1 MNQARERQKDDARS
15 GERLLGRVLI
25 SGVLISA
32 LLVLGGGVY
41 YLLQHGAE
49 HPHYAQFDAAAES
62 VFRSLHSTLAA
73 LSLGASRG
81 VIQLG
86 LFVLVLLQS
95 VRVALCL
102 WLFGRSREWPYILM
116 SLFLLAVL
124 LHSFV

>member
-1 MNQARERQKDDARS
+1 MPDGEKDNLRS
-15 GERLLGRVLI
+15 GERLLGQVLI
-25 SGVLISA
+25 GGVLLSA

-41 YLLQHGAE
+41 YLLQHGGG
-49 HPHYAQFDAAAES
+49 HPHYARFNSAAQSAFHN
-62 VFRSLHSTLAA
+62 VGSTLAQ
-73 LSLGASRG
+73 LGQGASRG

-102 WLFGRSREWPYILM
+102 WLFERQREWPYVLM